1 MVEDFKMFKKHLNVI
16 MDELDHEYINELEYF
31 KTVNPTSENIA
42 KYIFDRLAV
51 HYGEKVDKV
60 IVWETDTSAA
70 EYSKD

>member
-1 MVEDFKMFKKHLNVI
+1 M
-16 MDELDHEYINELEYF
+16 
-31 KTVNPTSENIA
+31 A